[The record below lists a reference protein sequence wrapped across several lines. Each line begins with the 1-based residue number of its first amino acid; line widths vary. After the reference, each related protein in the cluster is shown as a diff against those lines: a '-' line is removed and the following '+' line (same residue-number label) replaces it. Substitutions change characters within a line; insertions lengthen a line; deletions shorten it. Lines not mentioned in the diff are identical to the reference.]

1 MRYWGRGLRQT
12 ITLDWL
18 PGRRLIRRPPKAT
31 FLADGRAG
39 LSVALLAFSQSIAYS
54 VIAGLPPVH
63 GLISSGIGAI
73 TAPFFSGTR
82 FIVVGPTNATAV
94 LLLTGLAATG
104 LPEAQRLAALPLFV
118 LLVGFFMVLG
128 ALAKAS
134 LLINYISRTVIT
146 GYVTAA
152 AAFILVNQVPGALG
166 FRLEGAT
173 TFLGVVAGVIR
184 ALPNTMPTE
193 VAMSAGTLAVMLGL
207 RRWAPKVPEVATT
220 LAVMAVMGLGF
231 TWVGWDV
238 GTLGRFALADL
249 GMWGAAFEFNLVG
262 ALAAPALALA
272 FVSVLEGMSVGKTL
286 ASRAGQRLDVNQE
299 MYAMGVANVACAF
312 TGGMNASGSLTRS
325 VLADGSGARS
335 PMATVYSGV
344 IVLLLAVFLG
354 YFVGFIP
361 RAALAVVVMG
371 IALSLFNRRNLL
383 LALRTTR
390 SDAVVFLVTAGSAL
404 LLTIDA
410 AIYLGAFTSIILF
423 LKKAGTTELVEYNFT
438 DDGQL
443 AALPDAAK
451 RSVPGIS
458 ILHAEGDL
466 FFGSTDIFA
475 AQIREVMR
483 DPSLQVIILRLKNA
497 RNLDATAAAGIEEL
511 HDFLKKG
518 GRHLIVSGADREV
531 SRVVRNSGLLERL
544 GEANFFREDPAN
556 PTLSTRHALKRAVE
570 VLGRRDAAIRIFIDP
585 AKQEKKGEE

>member
-1 MRYWGRGLRQT
+1 
-12 ITLDWL
+12 
-18 PGRRLIRRPPKAT
+18 
-31 FLADGRAG
+31 
-39 LSVALLAFSQSIAYS
+39 
-54 VIAGLPPVH
+54 
-63 GLISSGIGAI
+63 
-73 TAPFFSGTR
+73 
-82 FIVVGPTNATAV
+82 
-94 LLLTGLAATG
+94 
-104 LPEAQRLAALPLFV
+104 
-118 LLVGFFMVLG
+118 
-128 ALAKAS
+128 
-134 LLINYISRTVIT
+134 
-146 GYVTAA
+146 
-152 AAFILVNQVPGALG
+152 
-166 FRLEGAT
+166 
-173 TFLGVVAGVIR
+173 
-184 ALPNTMPTE
+184 
-193 VAMSAGTLAVMLGL
+193 
-207 RRWAPKVPEVATT
+207 
-220 LAVMAVMGLGF
+220 
-231 TWVGWDV
+231 
-238 GTLGRFALADL
+238 
-249 GMWGAAFEFNLVG
+249 
-262 ALAAPALALA
+262 
-272 FVSVLEGMSVGKTL
+272 
-286 ASRAGQRLDVNQE
+286 
-299 MYAMGVANVACAF
+299 MGVANVACAF

-390 SDAVVFLVTAGSAL
+390 SDTVVFLVTAVSAL